1 LRVVSMRHFKP
12 IAAIAMTF
20 VSIQI
25 LAIAFMYYA
34 LSSDDQAFQNPSDPM
49 IAIYYMVM
57 LLGFT
62 GLFLVLIKYG
72 FGKALKGIFYVSI
85 GFVVFFVASALLA
98 LPFNVNYP
106 PSASD
111 TAMVF
116 IDSVLIAALSVIAI
130 WKSPEWYII
139 DCVGVVM
146 SVGMI
151 ALLGLS
157 LSIVPILILLIALAI
172 YDFISVYKTKHM
184 LTLAEG
190 VSDMGLP
197 LLLVVPKKLPYS
209 YIESK
214 PKLTKTAEESED
226 KPEREAFLVGL
237 GDIIIPGLL
246 SASAFWF
253 IDDGGQIF
261 ILGIPSYLMVALGTI
276 AGSLIG
282 LILLMKIVMKGNPQ
296 AGLPLLNTG
305 ALLGFFITYLLVFGL
320 NFSYIH

>member
-1 LRVVSMRHFKP
+1 MKHIKP
-12 IAAIAMTF
+12 IAAIALLF

-34 LSSDDQAFQNPSDPM
+34 LDQADQVFQNPDDPL
-49 IAIYYMVM
+49 IAVYYILM

-72 FGKALKGIFYVSI
+72 FDKAIKGIFYVSI
-85 GFVVFFVASALLA
+85 GFVVFFVGSSLFS
-98 LPFNVNYP
+98 LPFSGNP
-106 PSASD
+106 APSASD
-111 TAMVF
+111 TAVVLVA
-116 IDSVLIAALSVIAI
+116 SVALAALSVIAI
-130 WKSPEWYII
+130 WKRPEWYVI
-139 DCVGVVM
+139 DSVGIVM

-157 LSIVPILILLIALAI
+157 LSIVPILILLIALAV
-172 YDFISVYKTKHM
+172 YDFLSVYKTKHM
-184 LTLAEG
+184 LTLADG

-209 YIESK
+209 YMGSK
-214 PKLTKTAEESED
+214 PKLTAAAEKPEE

-253 IDDGGQIF
+253 INDGGLIF
-261 ILGIPSYLMVALGTI
+261 VFGIPSYLMVALGTI
-276 AGSLIG
+276 AGSLVG
-282 LILLMKIVMKGNPQ
+282 LVLLMKIVMKGNPQ

-305 ALLGFFITYLLVFGL
+305 ALLGFFITYLLVFGF
-320 NFSYIH
+320 NFSYIT

>member
-1 LRVVSMRHFKP
+1 MKHVKP
-12 IAAIAMTF
+12 IAAIALTF

-34 LSSDDQAFQNPSDPM
+34 LSSDDQAFQDPSDPM
-49 IAIYYMVM
+49 IAVYYIVM

-62 GLFLVLIKYG
+62 GLFLLLIKYG
-72 FGKALKGIFYVSI
+72 FDKALKAVFYVSI
-85 GFVVFFVASALLA
+85 GFVVFFIASALSA
-98 LPFNVNYP
+98 LLIL
-106 PSASD
+106 D
-111 TAMVF
+111 MTAIFVVSVVF
-116 IDSVLIAALSVIAI
+116 AALSVVAI
-130 WKSPEWYII
+130 WKRPEWYVI

-157 LSIVPILILLIALAI
+157 LSIVPIIILLIALAV

-209 YIESK
+209 YMESNL
-214 PKLTKTAEESED
+214 KLTKTAGKSEE

-253 IDDGGQIF
+253 IDDGGLIF

-276 AGSLIG
+276 AGSLVG
-282 LILLMKIVMKGNPQ
+282 LILLMRVVMKGNPQ
-296 AGLPLLNTG
+296 AGLPLLNAG
-305 ALLGFFITYLLVFGL
+305 ALLGFFMTYLLVFGL
-320 NFSYIH
+320 NFSYIQ

>member
-1 LRVVSMRHFKP
+1 MKQVKP
-12 IAAIAMTF
+12 IAVIALTF

-34 LSSDDQAFQNPSDPM
+34 LDQADQVFQNPDDPL
-49 IAIYYMVM
+49 IAVYYLLM

-62 GLFLVLIKYG
+62 GLFLVLIK
-72 FGKALKGIFYVSI
+72 FGLDKAIKGIFYVSI
-85 GFVVFFVASALLA
+85 GFVIFFVGSSFFS
-98 LPFNVNYP
+98 LPFNGNA
-106 PSASD
+106 SISESD
-111 TAMVF
+111 TAIVLVAS
-116 IDSVLIAALSVIAI
+116 ISLAVLSVLAI
-130 WKSPEWYII
+130 WKRPEWYVI
-139 DCVGVVM
+139 DTVGVAM

-157 LSIVPILILLIALAI
+157 LSIVPILILLIALAV
-172 YDFISVYKTKHM
+172 YDFLSVYKTKHM

-209 YIESK
+209 YMENK
-214 PKLTKTAEESED
+214 PKLTAATEKPEE

-253 IDDGGQIF
+253 INDGGQIF
-261 ILGIPSYLMVALGTI
+261 VFGIPSYLMVALGTI
-276 AGSLIG
+276 AGSLVG
-282 LILLMKIVMKGNPQ
+282 LILLMRIVMKGNPQ

-305 ALLGFFITYLLVFGL
+305 ALLGFFITYILVFGF
-320 NFSYIH
+320 NFSYIT